1 MSVDLRVSQDI
12 AAPSDLVWSVL
23 VDWEGQRRWIPFTTV
38 RVIGDRH
45 EGLGVR
51 CVALS
56 GFWLGRLP
64 IGLLDRF
71 VVTAW
76 EPPTDDQPGL
86 LEVLHLGPFFT
97 GPGTFVVH
105 TAADGGSVVR
115 CAEIFDVAGG
125 SLPTRLA
132 GLLLPVMRAGFATSL
147 RALGRVCV
155 GRVGSGGFS
164 SRRAQ
169 SS

>member
-1 MSVDLRVSQDI
+1 MSADLRVSQPV
-12 AAPSDLVWSVL
+12 AAPPDVVWSVL

-38 RVIGDRH
+38 HLVGDRH

-64 IGLLDRF
+64 VGLLDRF

-76 EPPTDDQPGL
+76 QPPAADAPGL

-97 GPGTFVVH
+97 GPGTFAVH
-105 TAADGGSVVR
+105 PAAGGGSEVR
-115 CAEIFDVAGG
+115 CAEIFDVVGG
-125 SLPTRLA
+125 SIPTRVA
-132 GLLLPVMRAGFATSL
+132 KLLLPLMRAGFGTSL
-147 RALGRVCV
+147 KALARVSRAAA
-155 GRVGSGGFS
+155 SGAGA
-164 SRRAQ
+164 RQ
-169 SS
+169 HG

>member
-1 MSVDLRVSQDI
+1 MSVDLRVAQPVS
-12 AAPSDLVWSVL
+12 APPDVVWSVL

-38 RVIGDRH
+38 RVVGDRH
-45 EGLGVR
+45 QGLGVR

-64 IGLLDRF
+64 VGLLDRF

-76 EPPTDDQPGL
+76 QPPTTDDPGV

-97 GPGTFVVH
+97 GPGTFAVH
-105 TAADGGSVVR
+105 PTAAGGSEVR

-125 SLPTRLA
+125 ALPTRIA

-147 RALGRVCV
+147 RALARV
-155 GRVGSGGFS
+155 S
-164 SRRAQ
+164 RAQ
-169 SS
+169 SLG